1 MLTKNINFKNYK
13 LKKDDKKIKSDLK
26 LFLIENNEIL
36 KSLKLNYKNNYT
48 NKIIKKLKKY
58 LNIRVIG
65 MGGSILGTES
75 IYAFLKHKYA
85 TLRFS
90 KSI

>member
-13 LKKDDKKIKSDLK
+13 LKKDNKKIKSDLK

-48 NKIIKKLKKY
+48 NKIIKKIQKIFEY
-58 LNIRVIG
+58 
-65 MGGSILGTES
+65 
-75 IYAFLKHKYA
+75 
-85 TLRFS
+85 
-90 KSI
+90 